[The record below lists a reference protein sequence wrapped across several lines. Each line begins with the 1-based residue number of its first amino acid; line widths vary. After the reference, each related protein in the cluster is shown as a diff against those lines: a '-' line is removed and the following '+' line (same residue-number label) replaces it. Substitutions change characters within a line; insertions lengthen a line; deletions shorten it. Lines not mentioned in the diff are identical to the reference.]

1 MRGSQP
7 QTAKE
12 MMKWLQVTGCQDTD
26 SFFFF
31 FTFFRMSST
40 SFRKISSTLKLSL
53 ALASQNRIPAIC
65 CANCEQAHGIG
76 VCVCVCVCA
85 RACWARRGRHVSSI
99 STGSVTGRG
108 NSSWA
113 LGFRQR
119 LGRKVWK
126 VLFILKCK
134 AHLHLNFNVGKCSN
148 FLHDEKS
155 AKHKL

>member
-1 MRGSQP
+1 MVAGNGLS
-7 QTAKE
+7 
-12 MMKWLQVTGCQDTD
+12 GHG
-26 SFFFF
+26 FFFF
-31 FTFFRMSST
+31 FFYLFQDVIDKLQEDLVYVEVILGARFTEPHPGYLLCKLRAST
-40 SFRKISSTLKLSL
+40 RYW
-53 ALASQNRIPAIC
+53 
-65 CANCEQAHGIG
+65 
-76 VCVCVCVCA
+76 CVCVCVCA